1 MLRNWG
7 LEPRTTW
14 GTEIKPADE
23 KRKRPEMA
31 VSADENWGKGAGPE
45 APALATRMCSPPP
58 PGDAVECV
66 RGSSR
71 GVSSASPAVWAEGRD
86 QRG

>member
-31 VSADENWGKGAGPE
+31 VSAD
-45 APALATRMCSPPP
+45 
-58 PGDAVECV
+58 
-66 RGSSR
+66 
-71 GVSSASPAVWAEGRD
+71 
-86 QRG
+86 